1 MLKVRWIQHAIGHGG
16 FHTGHLD
23 VEGGSSFHW
32 AFDCGSRST
41 SKFDKYLKAW
51 IRRERIDL
59 DWLFISH
66 FDADHVSGL
75 NVLMSR
81 MIVRNVMVPYLNERE
96 LAYVLLRELTRG
108 NVDRN
113 LVELTADPTGFFV
126 SRGADRVVFL
136 SGGPSEEP
144 GIGEGPRP
152 EGPKEDIGPRT
163 VIHPEPA
170 TLTTAYSGSQD
181 QAVAQLIRGGVCTID
196 MLAGMAGVRLK
207 PYRAPVQ
214 PHVLPGILKEI
225 QKLLGATPT
234 SHIQPG
240 LGPLAFAVARYARTP
255 AGRAGLKAIY
265 KQYVGSSNR
274 ASLSLLSV
282 PLVSPGAPQHWHMT
296 HPFPWTHHGYLA
308 PAWLNTGD
316 AELLKPADLQNW
328 ENAYSSDLDRYGPS
342 RCLTTAR
349 TKTRGRRSMQNALMP
364 YCLPMPELVVRS
376 ILATR

>member
-1 MLKVRWIQHAIGHGG
+1 MADFTLAIWMLKAAQV
-16 FHTGHLD
+16 FT
-23 VEGGSSFHW
+23 W
-32 AFDCGSRST
+32 AFDCGSRSR
-41 SKFDKYLKAW
+41 SKFDEYLKAW
-51 IRRERIDL
+51 TRRERVDL

-81 MIVRNVMVPYLNERE
+81 TIVRNVMVPYLNERE
-96 LAYVLLRELTRG
+96 LAYVLLQEVARG

-136 SGGPSEEP
+136 SGGASEEP

-152 EGPKEDIGPRT
+152 GGSKEDFGPRT
-163 VIHPEPA
+163 IIDPQP
-170 TLTTAYSGSQD
+170 TPLTTAHMADSGSQD
-181 QAVAQLIRGGVCTID
+181 QEVAQLIRGGVCTID
-196 MLAGMAGVRLK
+196 MHAGIAGVRLK

-225 QKLLGATPT
+225 QKLLGPTPT
-234 SHIQPG
+234 SHLQPG

-282 PLVSPGAPQHWHMT
+282 PLVSSGATQHWQMT
-296 HPFPWTHHGYLA
+296 HPFPWPRGADLA

-316 AELLKPADLQNW
+316 AELLKSADLKSW
-328 ENAYSSDLDRYGPS
+328 ENAYGGDLDQVRALALPHHGSDKNSGPAFHAKCS
-342 RCLTTAR
+342 EAVLIAHAR
-349 TKTRGRRSMQNALMP
+349 VGSAKHPGDEVSAAAGDR
-364 YCLPMPELVVRS
+364 
-376 ILATR
+376 